1 MSGMTILFA
10 AVFRS
15 REQVVCG
22 DGAKAEPTLMAAAH
36 AMTEMI
42 FMVNGTVLINYT
54 DVLMKHNVVDWT
66 SKRQTDAN
74 NRSQLLPASTSI

>member
-1 MSGMTILFA
+1 
-10 AVFRS
+10 
-15 REQVVCG
+15 
-22 DGAKAEPTLMAAAH
+22 MAAAH